1 MFEQSYHNL
10 FCRELFQQ
18 AFYSPECALALAHVG
33 SDSQALFFFLKS
45 LALFQFDSPFDF
57 PFGFPSTP
65 NYMQEINPTIDMAIS
80 SAHKLLTKKAGK
92 LGRDFNNAE
101 QVLGVADALSKI
113 PKYVPSAALFARL
126 AFRLGHS
133 NAKVLLLKM
142 SISSPNPS
150 PDATYFLARILQ
162 KSVGSNVHDYE
173 RMYKMVEAS
182 SKDAS
187 YPRSIASKAKWR
199 LVMLKW
205 SKPVAALRIY
215 MCLFR
220 VKWRR
225 KRLDPSRN
233 SLRGLMSLVY
243 EAELKSPYSFCESH
257 YTAAL
262 QSSLYYALSC

>member
-1 MFEQSYHNL
+1 MFEQSCHKL

-18 AFYSPECALALAHVG
+18 AFHSPECALSLAHVG
-33 SDSQALFFFLKS
+33 SDSQALFFYLKS
-45 LALFQFDSPFDF
+45 LVLFRFD
-57 PFGFPSTP
+57 FPSTP
-65 NYMQEINPTIDMAIS
+65 NDMQEIDPTLDMAIS

-92 LGRDFNNAE
+92 LGRDFGNNAE
-101 QVLGVADALSKI
+101 EVLTVADVLSKI

-133 NAKVLLLKM
+133 DAKVLLLKM
-142 SISSPNPS
+142 SRSSPNPS

-182 SKDAS
+182 SKDEPS

-215 MCLFR
+215 MFLFR

-225 KRLDPSRN
+225 KRLDPSRH
-233 SLRGLMSLVY
+233 SLRGLMGLVY

-262 QSSLYYALSC
+262 QSSLDYALSC